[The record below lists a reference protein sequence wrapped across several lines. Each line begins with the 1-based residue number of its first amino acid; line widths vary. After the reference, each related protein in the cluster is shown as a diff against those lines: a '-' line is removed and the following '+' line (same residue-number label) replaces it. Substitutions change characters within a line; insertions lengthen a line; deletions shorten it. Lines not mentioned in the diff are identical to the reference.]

1 MLAILFPHMYE
12 DVEYLIP
19 GATTTN
25 GGNDVPLGVSADG
38 QASEPR
44 ASVRPRQENAVAGPS
59 RLRL

>member
-19 GATTTN
+19 DATTTN
-25 GGNDVPLGVSADG
+25 GTNVSMGPDAEG
-38 QASEPR
+38 QSSETR
-44 ASVRPRQENAVAGPS
+44 SSVRPRQENAVAGPS